1 MKKYESPVILENED
15 LAEGI
20 YANSGA
26 NPSGPEEP
34 QCWTVSVSKEQV
46 VSQEKYANFRVRA
59 NHIGTVHI
67 STASTVTI
75 VFNLPITNAYFE
87 GFGVSVNGCT
97 VVLTREQHGN
107 AYNCNDQ
114 YDTLLKVYCEDPD
127 GLAVISST
135 ISCTKAPNV
144 QGGYDG

>member
-1 MKKYESPVILENED
+1 MKKYESPVILETED

-34 QCWTVSVSKEQV
+34 QCWTVSVNKEQV
-46 VSQEKYANFRVRA
+46 VSHEKYANFRVTA
-59 NHIGTVHI
+59 NHGNVQHI

-75 VFNLPITNAYFE
+75 VFNQTITSANFE
-87 GFGVSVNGCT
+87 SFGVSVNGCT

-107 AYNCNDQ
+107 AYNCNDN
-114 YDTLLKVYCEDPD
+114 YSSLLKVYCDDPD
-127 GLAVISST
+127 GLAVISAT

-144 QGGYDG
+144 QGGYDE

>member
-46 VSQEKYANFRVRA
+46 VSHEKYANFRVRA
-59 NHIGTVHI
+59 NHISSVHKICLSVTRFYHAFASSPSFRPLI
-67 STASTVTI
+67 SAALSLPHRLFRLSSSTV
-75 VFNLPITNAYFE
+75 P
-87 GFGVSVNGCT
+87 S
-97 VVLTREQHGN
+97 R
-107 AYNCNDQ
+107 
-114 YDTLLKVYCEDPD
+114 
-127 GLAVISST
+127 
-135 ISCTKAPNV
+135 
-144 QGGYDG
+144 

>member
-26 NPSGPEEP
+26 NPSGPDEP
-34 QCWTVSVSKEQV
+34 QCWTVSVNKEQV
-46 VSQEKYANFRVRA
+46 VPHEKYANFRVTA
-59 NHIGTVHI
+59 NHGSVQHI

-75 VFNLPITNAYFE
+75 VFNQTITSANFE
-87 GFGVSVNGCT
+87 SFGVSVNGCT

-107 AYNCNDQ
+107 AYNCNDN
-114 YDTLLKVYCEDPD
+114 YSSLLKVYCDDPD
-127 GLAVISST
+127 GLAVISAT

-144 QGGYDG
+144 QGGYDD